1 MLLTLMLVPQNVW
14 AWGGSG
20 TASSPYTISSAA
32 DLLKFANIV
41 NGANGETKNI
51 SACAK
56 LTADITLSG
65 TWKPIGNSSGH
76 YKGTFDGQGHKI
88 SGFSITGYTAVN
100 SGFFGYME
108 GATIKNFTLSGTMSS
123 ATQITGGENDCSGAV
138 VARAIGASTIQ
149 DIVSSVNWTLTKAQ
163 KHLGGVVGQID
174 GSTTVARCTYSGTL
188 DAGPTTDCV
197 GGIVGFATASCS
209 GSITNCCFS
218 GTLKSSSSTPTLGGI
233 LGYTNDESSNFG
245 GVQLCFSHGTFS
257 FGTSDYKYVNA
268 IVGRI
273 RNRAT
278 TTINNFYLSTTASRA
293 CNTDGPSIPTSNKA
307 ATLDECKSGAIT
319 WALNNPGKS
328 FDVSE
333 WRIDVNNMEGTEERY
348 FKNFNAQNRIPWRQ
362 TLETDA
368 FPTLIQSHGEVYQVP
383 GVTCQVLT
391 LESAPYYSN
400 EQTVHTI
407 HDTAYKD
414 KVEPTCVQRGSVR
427 QYYCWR
433 CELSFEDAEG
443 KHVIFTPNIEPLGH
457 DFSRDKN
464 YCDRCKHYLIH
475 YKCSYGRIDPD
486 WGLNYKPEWSTFNY
500 GTYEGVLAFE
510 NAPTAIPAQAF
521 SHTNINSI
529 SIPNTATSIG
539 NFAFFNCKHFEE
551 DIVIPNSVTSI
562 GNGAFKG
569 CLSDN
574 NKIVL
579 STSLKTIG
587 SEAFYGSS
595 FAGNWVIPNSVT
607 SIGENAFAYANFNG
621 TLTLGSSLATIGYR
635 AFYNSGFTGNLVIP
649 NTVTS
654 IGDQAFANAAFNGTL
669 ALGSSLKTI
678 GTEAFN
684 GCGFKGNLVIPNSVE
699 KIYRNAFENCNFT
712 GKLVLGN
719 SLNVLY
725 DAAFKNSGFTGD
737 LVIPNS
743 LSTIYYEAFS
753 GCKFNGNLTIGN
765 SVSRI
770 EDNAFHNCGFKGK
783 LTVGTKILDR
793 LSSSIFIGSSFS
805 EVELHSLPRFIGSDS
820 NYANPFPN
828 VDNINLIIEDNSHIN
843 TYSDFPELKSVCYI
857 RNMSADS
864 QWGSLVLPF
873 NTVSNDDVQLYMLKD
888 VRNQQM
894 ILTPVESVE
903 RSTPC
908 IFKKKN
914 ESATSITFTGDGFDN
929 TFNSRVD
936 VSDPN
941 SRWSFEGFYEDITR
955 RNCYFIAQNKFWY
968 ADDPVTIKRFR
979 VAYYINDIDTAAAKS
994 LGIVVDDDAT
1004 GVKDI
1009 NAAKGMQSGKF
1020 LEGGQIVI
1028 VKNGKKYNANG
1039 QEVK

>member
-20 TASSPYTISSAA
+20 TSSSPYTISSAA

-51 SACAK
+51 SACAN

-88 SGFSITGYTAVN
+88 SGLSITGYTAVN
-100 SGFFGYME
+100 SGFFGYVE

-197 GGIVGFATASCS
+197 GGIVGFAAASCS

-218 GTLKSSSSTPTLGGI
+218 GTLKSSSSAPTLGGI

-293 CNTDGPSIPTSNKA
+293 CNTDGPSIPASNKA
-307 ATLDECKSGAIT
+307 ATLDECKSGDIT
-319 WALNNPGKS
+319 WKLNGEAAGS
-328 FDVSE
+328 
-333 WRIDVNNMEGTEERY
+333 GTT
-348 FKNFNAQNRIPWRQ
+348 KPWRQ
-362 TLETDA
+362 NLNAKNYPQSNPDDY
-368 FPTLIQSHGEVYQVP
+368 PTLNTGHAPVYMTRDRDCM
-383 GVTCQVLT
+383 GNYNGA
-391 LESAPYYSN
+391 SYYSN
-400 EQTVHTI
+400 SSTYRVI
-407 HDTAYKD
+407 HDMVYHDPK
-414 KVEPTCVQRGSVR
+414 EPTCTHDGHKEYYLCNWCSIPYLDSEGNIRGTR
-427 QYYCWR
+427 
-433 CELSFEDAEG
+433 DID
-443 KHVIFTPNIEPLGH
+443 KLGH
-457 DFSRDKN
+457 NYTTAAKD
-464 YCDRCKHYLIH
+464 YCDRCKHYMIH
-475 YKCSYGRIDPD
+475 YICPSGQVTPLS
-486 WGLNYKPEWSTFNY
+486 GANFSST
-500 GTYEGVLAFE
+500 GSSMYESQLSEYDESTGKGII
-510 NAPTAIPAQAF
+510 AIGNKI
-521 SHTNINSI
+521 TL
-529 SIPNTATSIG
+529 IPNTAFRNRALTSITIPTTVTSIG
-539 NFAFFNCKHFEE
+539 NQAFYNCPNLTSIE
-551 DIVIPNSVTSI
+551 IPNSVTSI
-562 GNGAFKG
+562 GNSAF
-569 CLSDN
+569 
-574 NKIVL
+574 VL
-579 STSLKTIG
+579 SGLTGSLI
-587 SEAFYGSS
+587 
-595 FAGNWVIPNSVT
+595 IPNSVT
-607 SIGENAFAYANFNG
+607 SIGEKAFAGCAFDG
-621 TLTLGSSLATIGYR
+621 ALTLG
-635 AFYNSGFTGNLVIP
+635 N
-649 NTVTS
+649 
-654 IGDQAFANAAFNGTL
+654 
-669 ALGSSLKTI
+669 SLKTI
-678 GTEAFN
+678 SAEAFQ
-684 GCGFKGNLVIPNSVE
+684 GCGFKGDLIIPNSVTH
-699 KIYRNAFENCNFT
+699 IFRSAFENCGFD

-719 SLNVLY
+719 SLSEIY
-725 DAAFKNSGFTGD
+725 PYAFKNCAFTGD

-743 LSTIYYEAFS
+743 LSTIYYEAFCDCKFNGNLTLGNS
-753 GCKFNGNLTIGN
+753 VYTIESNAFYNCKFNGNLTIGN
-765 SVSRI
+765 SVYRI
-770 EDNAFHNCGFKGK
+770 GTDAFYNCSFNGK
-783 LTVGTKILDR
+783 LTAGTNLGR
-793 LSSSIFIGSSFS
+793 LSPSAFIGSSFS
-805 EVELHSLPRFIGSDS
+805 EVELHSLPRVVDEDN

-828 VDNINLIIEDNSHIN
+828 VDNINLIIEDNSRIN
-843 TYSDFPELKSVCYI
+843 THEEFPNLRSVCYV
-857 RNMSADS
+857 RNISADS

-908 IFKKKN
+908 IFKKKK
-914 ESATSITFTGDGFDN
+914 ESATSVTFTGDGFDN
-929 TFNSRVD
+929 AFNNSVEVIGPNGRWVLYGWYDD
-936 VSDPN
+936 V
-941 SRWSFEGFYEDITR
+941 TQ

-979 VAYYINDIDTAAAKS
+979 VEYFIHNIGTAAAKS